1 IAPAHPVKVLVMGA
15 GAVGGFYGAA
25 LAGRG
30 HEVTFVARGAHL
42 EALRARGLTI
52 RSGGRA
58 TVIQPVHAV
67 ANPAEGRR
75 GYERVLFTVKGY
87 DTVTAARALEPVI
100 DRHTTVLTLQ
110 NGAR

>member
-1 IAPAHPVKVLVMGA
+1 MRCQQVSATRSAARTPSACSVCRTTVAPAHRMEVLVMGA

-30 HEVTFVARGAHL
+30 HDVTLVARGAHL

-52 RSGGRA
+52 RSGGRS

-67 ANPAEGRR
+67 GDPAESSRR
-75 GYERVLFTVKGY
+75 AELVLFTVKG
-87 DTVTAARALEPVI
+87 
-100 DRHTTVLTLQ
+100 
-110 NGAR
+110 